1 MAKIKS
7 ITAGKLLQEFLKGY
21 ELDDPLGE
29 QGLVIVKQLIDIA
42 FPGKNLEDIITSKDL
57 RDLLSYAAAQYN
69 FRKQP
74 LFLAFSSF
82 ILEKTQKELKR
93 MNGDQLKKEL
103 ITLIAEDTDRPLPS
117 FELERSAYDLSGNP
131 ESAAVV
137 RDSLE
142 RALISTTASLFEYIL
157 IGKEKQSGKLFQGLD
172 SNIRITAERLSK
184 INPFR
189 VLLKALLEYKWV
201 NVSLNDCLPTLVE
214 LGVNDVCKYVEENPK
229 AYLEKIESKIL
240 KKFESDIKI
249 PLQSLIN
256 SSQVS
261 AENQDA
267 EFKLDLEIELVH
279 YNKTAIKVI
288 KSLEKIQ
295 SRIKSNKKVSSKD
308 FDSIRENLD
317 KECIKIEK
325 EISKE
330 FLGFQKTIEGSLFEE
345 PPWFKYSKKD
355 SKWEL
360 MPSQEVFKELNDK
373 FTMKNAFEFEKKS
386 KSLQKIIPI
395 FEQLGGIRFAFENI
409 IAHHFYERVPSR
421 LVKLVETPAKHQKI
435 KVLRSLQEMRYNE
448 GLNAVRTYLV
458 QPSEILISNLL
469 EIGLSLFKDSYIR
482 DNPTVSIAEE
492 ELKNPRYLKLVDIPK
507 ELLEEQSPEL
517 FFGEEYFLF
526 QMGEELVNLGFHLK
540 SFNGKGN
547 DLFGLIVSSTAYE
560 NAQIYKNA
568 TRVLGNFSGY
578 VYSTAIGNMKVC
590 PPPLKPVDDLF
601 M

>member
-1 MAKIKS
+1 VATIKS

-21 ELDDPLGE
+21 EHDDPFGE
-29 QGLVIVKQLIDIA
+29 QGLVIVKQLLDIA
-42 FPGKNLEDIITSKDL
+42 FPGKNLEGIIASKEL
-57 RDLLSYAAAQYN
+57 LDLLSYAAAQYN
-69 FRKQP
+69 FRKKP

-82 ILEKTQKELKR
+82 ILEKSKKELKK
-93 MNGDQLKKEL
+93 MSGDQLKKEL
-103 ITLIAEDTDRPLPS
+103 ITLIADDTDQPLPS

-157 IGKEKQSGKLFQGLD
+157 IGTENNSGKLFQVLD
-172 SNIRITAERLSK
+172 SNIRITADRLRK
-184 INPFR
+184 INPFCT
-189 VLLKALLEYKWV
+189 LLKALLEYKWV
-201 NVSLNDCLPTLVE
+201 NISLNGCLPTLTE

-229 AYLEKIESKIL
+229 AYLEKIKYKIL
-240 KKFESDIKI
+240 KKIESDMKF

-261 AENQDA
+261 AEKKDA
-267 EFKLDLEIELVH
+267 DFPLDLEIELVQ
-279 YNKTAIKVI
+279 YNKTTNKIIKGL
-288 KSLEKIQ
+288 KKIQ
-295 SRIKSNKKVSSKD
+295 SKLKSNKKVSSKD
-308 FDSIRENLD
+308 FDSLRETLNKD
-317 KECIKIEK
+317 CIKIEK

-330 FLGFQKTIEGSLFEE
+330 YLGFQKIIDGLFFHE
-345 PPWFKYSKKD
+345 PPWFKYTKKG
-355 SKWEL
+355 STWEL
-360 MPSQEVFKELNDK
+360 ISSQEVLRELNAK
-373 FTMKNAFEFEKKS
+373 LTMKNAFEFEKKS

-409 IAHHFYERVPSR
+409 IAHHFYDRVPSR
-421 LVKLVETPAKHQKI
+421 LVKLVETPAKHQRI
-435 KVLRSLQEMRYNE
+435 KVLRSLQEMRYSE

-469 EIGLSLFKDSYIR
+469 EIGLTYFKGSYMKG
-482 DNPTVSIAEE
+482 NPSVSIAEE
-492 ELKNPRYLKLVDIPK
+492 ELKNPRYLKLLDIPK
-507 ELLEEQSPEL
+507 ELLEEQSPET
-517 FFGEEYFLF
+517 FFGTEYFFF
-526 QMGEELVNLGFHLK
+526 QLGEELVNFGFHLK

-547 DLFGLIVSSTAYE
+547 DLFGLLISSTAYE

-590 PPPLKPVDDLF
+590 PPALKAVDDLF

>member
-482 DNPTVSIAEE
+482 DNPTV
-492 ELKNPRYLKLVDIPK
+492 
-507 ELLEEQSPEL
+507 
-517 FFGEEYFLF
+517 
-526 QMGEELVNLGFHLK
+526 
-540 SFNGKGN
+540 
-547 DLFGLIVSSTAYE
+547 
-560 NAQIYKNA
+560 
-568 TRVLGNFSGY
+568 
-578 VYSTAIGNMKVC
+578 
-590 PPPLKPVDDLF
+590 
-601 M
+601 